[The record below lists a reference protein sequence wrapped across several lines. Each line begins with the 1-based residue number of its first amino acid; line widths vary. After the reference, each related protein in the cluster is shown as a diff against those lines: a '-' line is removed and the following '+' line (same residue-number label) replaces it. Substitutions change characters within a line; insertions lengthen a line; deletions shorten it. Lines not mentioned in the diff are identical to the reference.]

1 MAPASDTQSLANRE
15 LAEKARRLA
24 IDLPDDPE
32 AARWLEEYARELEL
46 EAEMIE
52 GRGRRPI

>member
-1 MAPASDTQSLANRE
+1 MQAATDNQSTANRK

-24 IDLPDDPE
+24 LDLSDDPE

-46 EAEMIE
+46 EAAMLEA
-52 GRGRRPI
+52 RGRRMT